1 MIRKKGPGNRKNS
14 SGKDRFSKRGS
25 GVKKEFP
32 AKRKYSGKKEFSGK
46 DDFTDKKDFPDKSSP
61 KEYYGK
67 KESRGVRKF
76 SDRSEKSFKKDTYG
90 KKDNSGTKK
99 YSDRSDKKD
108 YPGKKEYSG
117 TKKYSDRSDKKDYP
131 GKKEYSGTKK
141 YSDRSDKKDYPGKKE
156 YSGAKKY
163 SDRSDK
169 KDYPG
174 KKEYSGA
181 KKYSDR
187 SDKSFKKDTYGK
199 NENSDPKKYAHSA
212 DKQGFYSRKENKNS
226 SEYSDKKDRY
236 GKKEFKDTKDS
247 SGKKYYKEK
256 SDFYGKKDYR
266 SRNELSDKQRYAKK
280 KKIAPILK
288 DPDSTEVYVKK
299 EGEEGLIRLNKF
311 IAANGIGSRRKVDEM
326 IEQGRVTVNKK
337 TITELG
343 FKIDAEN
350 DKVKV
355 DGELVKTDTKKVYI
369 MMNKPKGVITS
380 VSDEKKRTTVIDL
393 INLNQKIYPV
403 GRLDYNTSGMLLLT
417 NDGEFANH
425 LMSPKNKVHKKY
437 YVELSKP
444 LEEKHRI
451 KLCEGIKLDNVRT
464 APAKMKFLKDNDY
477 TRLYI
482 SIYEGRNRQIHN
494 MFEHYG
500 YFVRELIRVE
510 YGGLK
515 MEGLPEGSWRY
526 LTAEE
531 IAKLK

>member
-1 MIRKKGPGNRKNS
+1 MIRKKSQG
-14 SGKDRFSKRGS
+14 GKKFSPKKDGYGKKS
-25 GVKKEFP
+25 TGVKKEFP
-32 AKRKYSGKKEFSGK
+32 AKRKYSGKKEFSSK
-46 DDFTDKKDFPDKSSP
+46 DDFIDKKDFSDRSFQ

-76 SDRSEKSFKKDTYG
+76 SDRPDKSFKKESHGKKENSGAKKYYDKFNKSDKSFKKESYG
-90 KKDNSGTKK
+90 KKENTGTKK
-99 YSDRSDKKD
+99 YSDS
-108 YPGKKEYSG
+108 S
-117 TKKYSDRSDKKDYP
+117 
-131 GKKEYSGTKK
+131 
-141 YSDRSDKKDYPGKKE
+141 
-156 YSGAKKY
+156 
-163 SDRSDK
+163 
-169 KDYPG
+169 
-174 KKEYSGA
+174 
-181 KKYSDR
+181 
-187 SDKSFKKDTYGK
+187 
-199 NENSDPKKYAHSA
+199 
-212 DKQGFYSRKENKNS
+212 DKQGFYSRKENKS
-226 SEYSDKKDRY
+226 SKEYSERKDRY
-236 GKKEFKDTKDS
+236 AKKEFRDTKDS

-256 SDFYGKKDYR
+256 SDFYGRKDYR
-266 SRNELSDKQRYAKK
+266 SRNELSDKKRYAKK

-299 EGEEGLIRLNKF
+299 EGEEGLMRLNKF
-311 IAANGIGSRRKVDEM
+311 IAANGIASRRKVDEM

-337 TITELG
+337 TVTELG
-343 FKIDAEN
+343 FKIDTEN

-369 MMNKPKGVITS
+369 IMNKPKGVITS

-403 GRLDYNTSGMLLLT
+403 GRLDFNTSGMLLLT

-425 LMSPKNKVHKKY
+425 LMSPKNKVHKTY
-437 YVELSKP
+437 YVQLSKP

-451 KLCEGIKLDNVRT
+451 KLSEGIKLDGIRT
-464 APAKMKFLKDNDY
+464 APAKIKFLKNNDY

-515 MEGLPEGSWRY
+515 MEGLAEGSWRY
-526 LTAEE
+526 LTAVE

>member
-1 MIRKKGPGNRKNS
+1 MIRKKSQGDKKFSPKKDGY
-14 SGKDRFSKRGS
+14 GKKST

-32 AKRKYSGKKEFSGK
+32 AKRKYSGKKDFSGN
-46 DDFTDKKDFPDKSSP
+46 DDFTDKREFSDKSFQ
-61 KEYYGK
+61 KDYYGK

-76 SDRSEKSFKKDTYG
+76 SDRSDKSFKKESYG
-90 KKDNSGTKK
+90 KKEN
-99 YSDRSDKKD
+99 
-108 YPGKKEYSG
+108 
-117 TKKYSDRSDKKDYP
+117 
-131 GKKEYSGTKK
+131 
-141 YSDRSDKKDYPGKKE
+141 
-156 YSGAKKY
+156 
-163 SDRSDK
+163 
-169 KDYPG
+169 
-174 KKEYSGA
+174 SGA

-187 SDKSFKKDTYGK
+187 SDKSFKKETYSKKENSGAKKYSDRSDKKDYYSKKDSSGAKKYSDRSDKTFKKETYGRK
-199 NENSDPKKYAHSA
+199 ENSGTKKYSDRPDNSFKKEYYGKKENSSVKKYSDSS
-212 DKQGFYSRKENKNS
+212 DKQGFYSRKENKS
-226 SEYSDKKDRY
+226 SNEYSERKESY
-236 GKKEFKDTKDS
+236 GKKVFKDTKDS

-256 SDFYGKKDYR
+256 SDFYGRKDYS
-266 SRNELSDKQRYAKK
+266 SRNELSDKKRYAKK
-280 KKIAPILK
+280 KKIAPIIK

-311 IAANGIGSRRKVDEM
+311 IAANGIASRRKVDEM

-343 FKIDAEN
+343 FKIDEEN

-355 DGELVKTDTKKVYI
+355 DGEPVKTDTKKVYI

-380 VSDEKKRTTVIDL
+380 VSDEKKRTTVVDL

-451 KLCEGIKLDNVRT
+451 KLSEGIKLEGIRT
-464 APAKMKFLKDNDY
+464 APAKIKFLKDNDY

-515 MEGLPEGSWRY
+515 MEGLAEGSWRY
-526 LTAEE
+526 LTAVE